1 MKKELKTTIFLSLM
15 IFAATKNAFAADTKF
30 SEPEFLELV
39 NTNLIDAD
47 LQQILK
53 EIEEDTKALEEAEK
67 TENITA
73 KNENPQEELVHAE
86 LPADIPHEESEF
98 VPKENEVA
106 EAEAVIEEE
115 PTPPEILTEIGGL
128 EVDDSEYTQ
137 GMIRKYMSMYTT
149 ERGKQTLYHVL
160 DSGSEYRIF
169 IRHKLIEYGLPR
181 ALEYL
186 PVVESEYTITA
197 TSRSGAKGLWQFM
210 ENSIKPYLKKNDWI
224 DERLDPWKSTEAA
237 LKKLQENY
245 KTFNDWALALAA
257 YNCGAGA
264 MKKIIKAHPDMTF
277 WQLAEAGYL
286 KNQTVH
292 YVPKLLGITELCE
305 KMEKYNIELPTIA
318 DDYDEI
324 EYDYAI
330 AKKPINLAKLAKE
343 LSMTTKEI
351 KKLNPSLI
359 RTVTPPSTGYQVR
372 LPKGMLEQ
380 GQLAIDTIQK
390 NMKGD
395 ALLYT
400 EHKISS
406 GDTLWALS
414 RAYGCKVDDICDL
427 NGISQRSILKLGKVL
442 YIPLR

>member
-1 MKKELKTTIFLSLM
+1 
-15 IFAATKNAFAADTKF
+15 
-30 SEPEFLELV
+30 
-39 NTNLIDAD
+39 
-47 LQQILK
+47 
-53 EIEEDTKALEEAEK
+53 
-67 TENITA
+67 
-73 KNENPQEELVHAE
+73 
-86 LPADIPHEESEF
+86 
-98 VPKENEVA
+98 
-106 EAEAVIEEE
+106 
-115 PTPPEILTEIGGL
+115 
-128 EVDDSEYTQ
+128 
-137 GMIRKYMSMYTT
+137 
-149 ERGKQTLYHVL
+149 
-160 DSGSEYRIF
+160 
-169 IRHKLIEYGLPR
+169 
-181 ALEYL
+181 
-186 PVVESEYTITA
+186 
-197 TSRSGAKGLWQFM
+197 
-210 ENSIKPYLKKNDWI
+210 
-224 DERLDPWKSTEAA
+224 
-237 LKKLQENY
+237 
-245 KTFNDWALALAA
+245 
-257 YNCGAGA
+257 
-264 MKKIIKAHPDMTF
+264 
-277 WQLAEAGYL
+277 
-286 KNQTVH
+286 
-292 YVPKLLGITELCE
+292 
-305 KMEKYNIELPTIA
+305 MEKYNIELPTIA